1 MQPTNIA
8 IKNLGPV
15 ALLRD
20 GRLVPARFVAS
31 MEIDGFVV
39 MLDIEVGRDDVPT
52 CRRYTVDAPDQ
63 RPITGEVLTRTL
75 PSVSRLLKA
84 ALDAASSTVTYER
97 TEKGGSVASIRVGG
111 EQTVSA
117 AMPGRSQGARRR
129 RLTDDQLRRVAETY
143 RRAVANGGWPKQVVA
158 AEMHVSD
165 STAGRYVMEAR
176 RRGFLGKAP
185 GRGKSGE
192 KEN

>member
-1 MQPTNIA
+1 MKPTDIA

-20 GRLVPARFVAS
+20 KRLVPARFLAS
-31 MEIDGFVV
+31 MEVDGFRV
-39 MLDIEVGRDDVPT
+39 MLDVEVGRDDVPV
-52 CRRYTVDAPDQ
+52 CRRYAVEAPDD
-63 RPITGEVLTRTL
+63 RAITGEVLTRSL
-75 PSVSRLLKA
+75 PSLGRLLKA
-84 ALDAASSTVTYER
+84 ALEAAAQTVEYDR
-97 TEKGGSVASIRVGG
+97 TRGVVASISIGG

-117 AMPGRSQGARRR
+117 QMPGRAQGARRR

-143 RRAVANGGWPKQVVA
+143 RRAVANDGFPKQAVA
-158 AEMHVSD
+158 VEMHVSE

-185 GRGKSGE
+185 GKGRAGE